1 MNLVIGG
8 AFQGK
13 RAYTFRTFCL
23 EQPEWTDGKNCELE
37 ELFTCRAIYD
47 FHEYL
52 RRGLEAEWLTDDFVE
67 QLIQKNPDI
76 LIVSN
81 EIGYGIVPV
90 TAVEREYR
98 EMVGRI
104 CTALAV
110 KAQEV
115 HRVTCGIGMVIK
127 HG

>member
-13 RAYTFRTFCL
+13 RAYTSRTFCL
-23 EQPEWTDGKNCELE
+23 EQPEWMDGKNCELE
-37 ELFTCRAIYD
+37 ELFTGRAIYD

-104 CTALAV
+104 CTALAA